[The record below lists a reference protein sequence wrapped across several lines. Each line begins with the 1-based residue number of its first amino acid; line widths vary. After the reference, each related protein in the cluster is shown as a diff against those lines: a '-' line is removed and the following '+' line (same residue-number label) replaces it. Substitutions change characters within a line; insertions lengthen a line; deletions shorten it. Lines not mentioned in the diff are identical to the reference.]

1 MQKNMVT
8 MHLEHLSTELNHLTQ
23 LSVDTSRLEVAH
35 QW

>member
-1 MQKNMVT
+1 MQKSMVS
-8 MHLEHLSTELNHLTQ
+8 MNLEHLSTELNHLAQ